1 MKEGWNMPLP
11 EINIY
16 RYQDPDKGSFLMADD
31 PGKLLSEAEVRVRIK
46 NEFQPASCRRTADCI
61 EMIFTEDPQAYQV
74 GEDMVFPVFAQNAMT
89 YGEYSDYVNH
99 HGCACCSLTSLLAAY
114 RPEEYKDLRPEDTIC
129 RVERRHFPA
138 EIWEKNYLQDNRYC
152 MPVTLYG
159 ISRILMEEGVLNRYI
174 GGFRDREAFRL
185 IRDHLR
191 SGRQVIIETSRVRR
205 KNGIPVSINDRKYAG
220 SYHTMI
226 LLGFDA
232 WGKVIFT
239 DSATRDWAGQ
249 KQRLKRD
256 RLSALIN
263 YMFPRLNG
271 QARNLYF
278 DHRWNTGG
286 FILVDGKGRP

>member
-1 MKEGWNMPLP
+1 MPLP
-11 EINIY
+11 EVSLH
-16 RYQDPDKGSFLMADD
+16 RYQDPDKGSFLIADD
-31 PGKLLSEAEVRVRIK
+31 LGELLSEAEVRVRIRD
-46 NEFQPASCRRTADCI
+46 EDQECYQADN
-61 EMIFTEDPQAYQV
+61 
-74 GEDMVFPVFAQNAMT
+74 DMVFPVFAQNAMT

-99 HGCACCSLTSLLAAY
+99 HGCACCSLASLLAAY
-114 RPEEYKDLRPEDTIC
+114 RPEEYRDLRPDDTIR

-138 EIWEKNYLQDNRYC
+138 EIWEKNYLQDNRHR

-159 ISRILMEEGVLNRYI
+159 ISRILTREGIRNRYH
-174 GGFRDREAFRL
+174 GHFRDRTAFL
-185 IRDHLR
+185 TIRNHLCE
-191 SGRQVIIETSRVRR
+191 GKPVVIETSRIRR
-205 KNGIPVSINDRKYAG
+205 KNGIPVSIDDRKYAG

-226 LLGFDA
+226 LLGYDA

-256 RLSALIN
+256 KLSALIN

-271 QARNLYF
+271 RARNLYF

-286 FILVDGKGRP
+286 FILVDGKGKLDK